1 MTPAGSEGDDIGDV
15 VPVLTLKNEKNE
27 KGEGV
32 QIADHTME
40 WGRWEL

>member
-1 MTPAGSEGDDIGDV
+1 MIAARSEGDDIGDV
-15 VPVLTLKNEKNE
+15 VPVLTVKNE

-32 QIADHTME
+32 QIADLTVE